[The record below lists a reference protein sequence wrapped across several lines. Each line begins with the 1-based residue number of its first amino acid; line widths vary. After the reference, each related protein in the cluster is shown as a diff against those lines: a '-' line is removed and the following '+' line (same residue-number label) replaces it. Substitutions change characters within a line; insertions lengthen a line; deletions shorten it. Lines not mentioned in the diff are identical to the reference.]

1 MVHAK
6 PSQDQWPPFALAL
19 QQGARCPCTGSGG
32 AAGGVPH
39 FNLCVRVCVSHP
51 GSKGFPRSHLSTT
64 TEAGSI
70 FPLMQGAT
78 ESLHGCRQ
86 RSSMQLTRISRLITV
101 TYLQPKPLTTLSNLL
116 GLFPFP
122 PPKPFPPQQRC
133 SLSRFVTAVKGNN
146 HCSNTYNFSDFSPY
160 CSTAF
165 LPNVAIESN

>member
-1 MVHAK
+1 M
-6 PSQDQWPPFALAL
+6 PSHHKTSGHPSPLPFSKERDALAQEVEGL
-19 QQGARCPCTGSGG
+19 QEEYRT
-32 AAGGVPH
+32 
-39 FNLCVRVCVSHP
+39 LTCVCVCVCVSHP